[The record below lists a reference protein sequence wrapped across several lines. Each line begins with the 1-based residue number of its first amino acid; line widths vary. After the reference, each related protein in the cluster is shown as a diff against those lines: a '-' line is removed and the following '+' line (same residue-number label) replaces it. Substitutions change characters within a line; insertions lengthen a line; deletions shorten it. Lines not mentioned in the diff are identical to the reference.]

1 MILGIGI
8 DTVDI
13 KRMEKALGKGEPSP
27 FEMRVFTENERAA
40 APEGLRRAAYFAAR
54 FAAKE
59 AVFEA
64 VAHLLPEKNF
74 DLRIVETRHGENG
87 FPYIYEEGPLGEI
100 LRKAGAAKL
109 HLSVTTEADLATAF
123 VIAEGKDA

>member
-40 APEGLRRAAYFAAR
+40 APGQVSHQQARGKAHCRREKDDKRSFRRKIQREQAGCQPQPGAGER
-54 FAAKE
+54 
-59 AVFEA
+59 
-64 VAHLLPEKNF
+64 VAEH
-74 DLRIVETRHGENG
+74 T
-87 FPYIYEEGPLGEI
+87 
-100 LRKAGAAKL
+100 
-109 HLSVTTEADLATAF
+109 
-123 VIAEGKDA
+123 VI

>member
-1 MILGIGI
+1 MIRGIGI

-13 KRMEKALGKGEPSP
+13 RRMEKALGNGEPSP
-27 FEMRVFTENERAA
+27 FELRVFTENERAD

-59 AVFEA
+59 AVFKA
-64 VAHLLPEKNF
+64 AAHLLPEKNF

-100 LRKAGAAKL
+100 LRKAGIARL

-123 VIAEGKDA
+123 VIAEGEDA